1 MGVKTI
7 KIPEVYNMKYRKNV
21 FKKLMCLVT
30 VAMFMCQCMSV
41 RKGALIETQKN
52 IDESKIA
59 GYEYHIDRIKAP
71 TPRDFTAE
79 YKFVKLPLL
88 NVEETG
94 IYKRV
99 KKYNRLKTAGLL
111 AAIAIAVGLKA
122 ASEAI
127 IHDEGNGPFN
137 IYTGV
142 MFGGLVGAIVSL
154 VIKVKPKEIEP
165 VKEPKN
171 YLIKKS
177 GSTPLP
183 FENQPVEIQWYSG
196 GKLGKFKTFTDNDGM
211 IKINLADDLK
221 LDVKEYSSGK
231 SFSLVI
237 SYIKAETGEKMTLSV
252 PL

>member
-1 MGVKTI
+1 
-7 KIPEVYNMKYRKNV
+7 
-21 FKKLMCLVT
+21 MCLVT
-30 VAMFMCQCMSV
+30 VVMFMCQCMSV

-59 GYEYHIDRIKAP
+59 GYEYHIDRIKTP
-71 TPRDFTAE
+71 TPPDFTAE

-88 NVEETG
+88 NVEETS

-99 KKYNRLKTAGLL
+99 KKYNRLKTSGLL
-111 AAIAIAVGLKA
+111 AAIAIAVGVKA

-127 IHDEGNGPFN
+127 IHDEENGPFN

-165 VKEPKN
+165 IKEPKN

-183 FENQPVEIQWYSG
+183 FENQPVEIQWYSR
-196 GKLGKFKTFTDNDGM
+196 GKIQTFKTFTDNNGI
-211 IKINLADDLK
+211 IKINVIDDLK

-237 SYIKAETGEKMTLSV
+237 FYINAETGEKASASIL
-252 PL
+252 L